1 MSQHGAHRELRCPS
15 PATLPMSPA
24 PPPPLASAA
33 ARARG
38 SSTPLS
44 PESSS
49 RTVSKPRAPTSLLA
63 RRGTST
69 GALPLSLTAEA
80 APADSAATR
89 PNARPVSITPAP
101 VKISDR
107 GQRPWQRPWGSTV
120 ASTPVAE
127 EDAEADRAAADWDA
141 AWAAAMGDAPPGM
154 AAPPSEA
161 GGAVAAAA
169 HEGGSQQSPPRLS
182 ASGCGGS

>member
-1 MSQHGAHRELRCPS
+1 M
-15 PATLPMSPA
+15 
-24 PPPPLASAA
+24 
-33 ARARG
+33 
-38 SSTPLS
+38 
-44 PESSS
+44 
-49 RTVSKPRAPTSLLA
+49 
-63 RRGTST
+63 
-69 GALPLSLTAEA
+69 
-80 APADSAATR
+80 
-89 PNARPVSITPAP
+89 
-101 VKISDR
+101 
-107 GQRPWQRPWGSTV
+107 

-182 ASGCGGS
+182 ISGCGGSPGTTTASTVLTASDWLARGVVAATLLSRDQPVDEDEDEEDEDEGEEVGVWAEGES